1 MSLTNRPLFGRA
13 SYKHRRSAD
22 KATPGFPMVD
32 LENGSVGYKAAG
44 DSSSTSTP
52 SASSP
57 TEAAHLTH
65 TNEPGGIPTPSYSP
79 EGLATLRRLVPR
91 RLTQICKQFASWM
104 KGPQPARPYKI
115 KPIFEIVQTA
125 PTRLL
130 DRRVP
135 QHQHRLWI
143 LAGYYILWLLLLV
156 IVLRKSTSTGKIG
169 ELGPPLRLSCIS
181 RLW

>member
-1 MSLTNRPLFGRA
+1 MSLSNRPLFGRA
-13 SYKHRRSAD
+13 SYKHRRYAD
-22 KATPGFPMVD
+22 KASPGFPMVN
-32 LENGSVGYKAAG
+32 LENGGVGYKAAA
-44 DSSSTSTP
+44 DSSSTST
-52 SASSP
+52 SSVSSP

-65 TNEPGGIPTPSYSP
+65 TNDLGRIPTPSHSP
-79 EGLATLRRLVPR
+79 EVVATLRHLVPR

-115 KPIFEIVQTA
+115 KPIFETVQTA

-135 QHQHRLWI
+135 QHHHRLWI
-143 LAGYYILWLLLLV
+143 LAGYYILWLLLVV
-156 IVLRKSTSTGKIG
+156 IVLHKSTSTGEIG
-169 ELGPPLRLSCIS
+169 KLGPPLRLSCIS